1 MVRIFKSHIE
11 YIQDDLGTHV
21 YVVYSGDTLYRTS
34 NIQPDYIDEIYLD
47 FGSIGEFRTIAGRE
61 DYECYI
67 EYLIELLK
75 VSEVPERQVV
85 LACSMGKDSAAGFV
99 ILYELWNRGVLKH
112 KPLAVFTYMP
122 ILEDIILKL
131 ADRFISKFAE
141 FLHIIHVP
149 KSEILDKLQT
159 RGYPTLQE
167 KWCRAIKMGSI
178 KKFLKRFEKSK
189 VAYAECERIFES
201 IKRLRSLYGSRPV
214 FPQKIQPVLYLTE
227 ADVFTI
233 CRMYGIVHGMYEYG
247 APRTSCALCPYAS
260 STSHIVHIWM
270 CEELGI
276 DIEPLLRSFE
286 KLLRYYQDIGFGD
299 IVKTEMDI
307 IKLGLYSYR
316 HLPEEIKMKLEVFN
330 RIIREGEPESILSYV
345 NRSRRYFFEYLE
357 KVRYFPIW
365 RSGDFREAER
375 VIREMAKSIVRRI
388 LQMYRV

>member
-11 YIQDDLGTHV
+11 YIQDDIGTHV
-21 YVVYSGDTLYRTS
+21 YVVYSTDTLYRTA
-34 NIQPDYIDEIYLD
+34 NITSEYIDEIYLD
-47 FGSIGEFRTIAGRE
+47 FGNVGEFRTIAGRE
-61 DYECYI
+61 DYECYLD
-67 EYLIELLK
+67 YLAELLK
-75 VSEVPERQVV
+75 ISEVPDRQVI

-99 ILYELWNRGVLKH
+99 ILYELWNRGVLKY

-131 ADRFISKFAE
+131 ADRFISKFGE
-141 FLHIIHVP
+141 FLHIINVP
-149 KSEILDKLQT
+149 KSEILEKLQT

-178 KKFLKRFEKSK
+178 KKFMKKFDKSK
-189 VAYAECERIFES
+189 IAYAECERIFES
-201 IKRLRSLYGSRPV
+201 IKRLRTLYGARPV
-214 FPQKIQPVLYLTE
+214 FPQKVQPVLYLTE

-233 CRMYGIVHGMYEYG
+233 CKMYGIVHGMYEYG

-286 KLLRYYQDIGFGD
+286 KLLRYYRDIGFGD
-299 IVKTEMDI
+299 IVKTELDI

-316 HLPEEIKMKLEVFN
+316 HLPEEVKMKLEVFN
-330 RIIREGEPESILSYV
+330 KVISEGEQESLMDYV
-345 NRSRRYFFEYLE
+345 KRSRRYFFEYLE

-365 RSGDFREAER
+365 RYGDYREAER

-388 LQMYRV
+388 LQTYKI